1 MIINSKAQERFIP
14 VAYDELFEDC
24 LNYFNFNQ
32 EQYKSFSSLLRSF
45 YHMKFHNELLE
56 LKSLYLPFNPDT
68 DTKTLR
74 SFSHEEYESIK
85 SNLVSKIR
93 PLLNDANYE
102 ELTQD
107 ALSKALNDISP
118 YGVDVSVDFEDFEDI
133 VFFFRGE
140 AERIDK
146 KRTLK
151 SLYLKKESFSVKV
164 YQRLFLLIK
173 PKTVDTRAK
182 EIVAKDG
189 GDFEKI
195 KKKLRKSTPV
205 LIESETNERIYL
217 KLFKDIPQADLEM
230 LFPNTKVKISMK
242 DKLKIGVTGGGGT
255 AGGAFTLAT
264 KLSAAVEPLS
274 LIIALG
280 GFAGVLWRQIKN
292 IFTHQTRYMATLAKN
307 LYFYNLDNNVGVLTY
322 MIDMAEAEES
332 KEALLAY
339 LFLSAS
345 KKRLSKEELD
355 KQIEAYML
363 ERYKIPMDFE
373 VDDGVRKLLELAI
386 VYESDNLLHVR
397 DIEDTIKDLRK
408 VIKDEF

>member
-1 MIINSKAQERFIP
+1 MIINAKAQERFIP

-264 KLSAAVEPLS
+264 KLSATVEPLS